1 MSKSRQAERRK
12 KNKMKARKG
21 CEQENF
27 KPAFKGYFKFFLGF
41 EDYTEI
47 LEHVVFT
54 EEWETKRSRIL
65 GRGKK
70 NFKGRKFKVLLY
82 LYNTAG
88 QLGHE
93 VVTMLDRASLELLV
107 ESIKQEASE
116 LAKNSD
122 HDIDLRR
129 SYAVVR
135 V

>member
-1 MSKSRQAERRK
+1 
-12 KNKMKARKG
+12 MKAGKS
-21 CEQENF
+21 CEQESL

-41 EDYTEI
+41 EGYTEI

-54 EEWETKRSRIL
+54 EEWETKRGRIL

-70 NFKGRKFKVLLY
+70 DFKGRKFKVMLY

-107 ESIKQEASE
+107 ESIKQRALE
-116 LAKNSD
+116 LAEKSD
-122 HDIDLRR
+122 HDIDLGR

-135 V
+135 A